1 MPWHDCDNIDCLFA
15 VQQKQ
20 LQSTLEEVQP
30 AASWGGAAYSAFFNI
45 AGAVSN
51 MVYAAPDEKKRKRVS
66 SVDSS
71 DGFEMIDKN
80 DLN

>member
-1 MPWHDCDNIDCLFA
+1 MFRKCITKEICLFA